1 MRAGGESTTTITAV
15 EDEGVPWD
23 CREVLTCTL
32 RLPSIFRTV
41 FCYIRGVRTGEDEVA
56 EETANERAVF
66 ECLLL
71 EAPVEVGEG
80 GEVAEEVATTEDG
93 GGILRDGGR
102 R

>member
-1 MRAGGESTTTITAV
+1 MRTAK
-15 EDEGVPWD
+15 DA
-23 CREVLTCTL
+23 
-32 RLPSIFRTV
+32 
-41 FCYIRGVRTGEDEVA
+41 VA

-71 EAPVEVGEG
+71 EAPVEMGEG